1 MLALKYFVQ
10 DVIELLVVV
19 VVLDCVDDDDGD
31 VKVVELL
38 VVLVD
43 LHAWLYT
50 QH

>member
-10 DVIELLVVV
+10 EVIELVVV
-19 VVLDCVDDDDGD
+19 VVLDCVVDDDGD